1 MLPRAWKVAL
11 RRPLTPSGLHRP
23 AGRRMS
29 RRLCGMPAVPRRLRT
44 RGMCQLRADYSKRRT
59 AKMTIEDACLY
70 VADGAR
76 GRVCC
81 VGYLHA
87 KCLIP
92 ARHEHVA
99 SACVNDWSRRAPFGD
114 VGYPV
119 WLRLPRSVQPHWR
132 QVRFLKEVAIS
143 PAGA

>member
-1 MLPRAWKVAL
+1 
-11 RRPLTPSGLHRP
+11 
-23 AGRRMS
+23 
-29 RRLCGMPAVPRRLRT
+29 
-44 RGMCQLRADYSKRRT
+44 
-59 AKMTIEDACLY
+59 MTIEDACLY
-70 VADGAR
+70 VADGAQ

-119 WLRLPRSVQPHWR
+119 WLRLPRSVQPPLATGTVPER
-132 QVRFLKEVAIS
+132 GCYLTSRSMTLV
-143 PAGA
+143 